1 MLAPLFAGLWPS
13 PEASPLAEAV
23 VRVALAAEE
32 LEPAR
37 RWAESAASLQ
47 HWLALIDLA
56 DPQAR
61 QVQASALVYLD
72 DLAKR
77 GRMGPA
83 QLHRAVTVLDAL
95 DVDVPLRLWES
106 AGRVAQPAGGHLPA
120 TGVLAELAQASQQKE
135 AGRTILL
142 VMRALGPDGPHGAN
156 VLALADALRA
166 LKRAGL
172 EADARR
178 LAVEA
183 LFADW
188 PRTSGS

>member
-1 MLAPLFAGLWPS
+1 
-13 PEASPLAEAV
+13 
-23 VRVALAAEE
+23 
-32 LEPAR
+32 
-37 RWAESAASLQ
+37 
-47 HWLALIDLA
+47 
-56 DPQAR
+56 
-61 QVQASALVYLD
+61 
-72 DLAKR
+72 
-77 GRMGPA
+77 
-83 QLHRAVTVLDAL
+83 VTVLDAL

-142 VMRALGPDGPHGAN
+142 VMRALGPDGPDGAN